1 MRGGPCAE
9 QPISLAGAGWLREAA
24 NLRTG
29 FPGRD
34 AALSRPERCLRVS
47 ERSLES
53 FGLPKLS
60 VGPSAISASADG
72 VAHPKVRTRYGL
84 FAATVRERGKRR
96 RATGVADLGHGPD
109 HFDRGM
115 ISAQGASTEE
125 G

>member
-1 MRGGPCAE
+1 ME
-9 QPISLAGAGWLREAA
+9 QPISLVEAGWLREAA
-24 NLRTG
+24 HLRTG

-34 AALSRPERCLRVS
+34 AALSRPKGCLRVS

-60 VGPSAISASADG
+60 MGPCAISASADD

-84 FAATVRERGKRR
+84 FAAMVRERGIWR
-96 RATGVADLGHGPD
+96 RATGVADLGRGPY
-109 HFDRGM
+109 HFYRGL